1 MSDLETIMLKT
12 VKEVELKDKDVLAR
26 VDFNVPIGKPDGM
39 GAIEDDTRIR
49 AALPTIK
56 YILDSGAR
64 RLVLMTHVDPWDEIS
79 PTTKDLRLK
88 TDKIATRLS
97 DLLGMP
103 VTKADDCIDVDLPE
117 TGIIMLENLRFHKEE
132 KKDDA
137 VFAKKIADLLPVEN
151 RVYVNDAFGTCH
163 RAHASIHAI
172 VQYFEEACAGLLLAK
187 EAKYLG
193 PVAKNPKQPFYAILG
208 GSKVADKIQTIENL
222 ARKAKKLFI
231 GGKMALAFAKAYGI
245 DPAEIGAAE
254 KLLAAYGSKLVL
266 PVDYKTEKGDIV
278 PANNLPQG
286 AQLWDLGP
294 ETLKQWTAGIEDA
307 ATIFG
312 NLVVGYIEKQG
323 FDYATNGLI
332 VAMANS
338 KATTIIG
345 GGDSVKAVNKLI
357 KKGIIKEGSI
367 DHISTGG
374 GASMELL
381 EGKEL
386 PGLKVLGFYS

>member
-26 VDFNVPIGKPDGM
+26 VDFNVPIGKPDGI

-222 ARKAKKLFI
+222 ARKAKNFLSAEKWLWLLQ
-231 GGKMALAFAKAYGI
+231 KHMALIQRRLG
-245 DPAEIGAAE
+245 
-254 KLLAAYGSKLVL
+254 LLKSFLL
-266 PVDYKTEKGDIV
+266 
-278 PANNLPQG
+278 LM
-286 AQLWDLGP
+286 DLNWFY
-294 ETLKQWTAGIEDA
+294 L
-307 ATIFG
+307 
-312 NLVVGYIEKQG
+312 L
-323 FDYATNGLI
+323 
-332 VAMANS
+332 
-338 KATTIIG
+338 
-345 GGDSVKAVNKLI
+345 
-357 KKGIIKEGSI
+357 IIKQKKAILFLRIICLKGLNCGIWAQRHLNS
-367 DHISTGG
+367 GQQ
-374 GASMELL
+374 
-381 EGKEL
+381 
-386 PGLKVLGFYS
+386 GLKMLPLYSEIWL